1 MQNRTRVIIAAVVA
15 AALAAGST
23 GAALASTAGTKP
35 GARPA
40 TVSAS
45 GKPTGEAAAGAL
57 GGAKA
62 AARASAAAQ
71 PGNDDA
77 FTAAVAR
84 ELHTSAARV
93 DAALRPLLATGRVDS
108 SSAEFAAAAR
118 ALGVSPQQLFT
129 ALAQAKQ
136 SLAGSDSG
144 PKAGS
149 KPGAG
154 TGGK

>member
-1 MQNRTRVIIAAVVA
+1 MQNRTRVIVAAVVA

-45 GKPTGEAAAGAL
+45 GKPAGGATVGAL

-71 PGNDDA
+71 PGNDA

-84 ELHTSAARV
+84 ELHVSTALV
-93 DAALRPLLATGRVDS
+93 DAALRSLQATGRVDS
-108 SSAEFAAAAR
+108 SSPEFAAAAR
-118 ALGVSPQQLFT
+118 ALGVSPQQLFA
-129 ALAQAKQ
+129 ALGQAKQ
-136 SLAGSDSG
+136 SLAGSDAG
-144 PKAGS
+144 PKTGS

>member
-1 MQNRTRVIIAAVVA
+1 MQNRTRVIVAAVVA

-45 GKPTGEAAAGAL
+45 GKPAGGGAVGAL
-57 GGAKA
+57 GVKA

-71 PGNDDA
+71 PGNDA

-84 ELHTSAARV
+84 ELHVSTARV
-93 DAALRPLLATGRVDS
+93 DAALRSLQASGRVDS
-108 SSAEFAAAAR
+108 SSPEFAAAAR
-118 ALGVSPQQLFT
+118 ALGVSPQQLFV
-129 ALAQAKQ
+129 ALGQAKQ
-136 SLAGSDSG
+136 SLAGSDAG
-144 PKAGS
+144 PKTGS

>member
-45 GKPTGEAAAGAL
+45 GKPAGGATVGAL

-71 PGNDDA
+71 PGNDA